1 MQRWIRLLIEGNWLR
16 GSNRQRLAG
25 VAEALV
31 AASFLLGGF
40 VFLSISITLAIIHA
54 QNGNVSIIDLHF
66 ILRVIIA
73 TFLILIGLGWIIRLL
88 WHVGVSAERREAI
101 SAQADELE
109 ILRELRHRRE
119 DLPTVPR
126 DRLVPQPG
134 RTLPFRIVPLSRNV
148 WGLVTAALLST
159 ITVSL
164 SSILVLICA
173 KPWLTESALG
183 SQFNELSEK
192 IAEAK
197 LATLPQ
203 QPWLAGGLLL
213 VFIPAAGW
221 SIFHFFRQLIKLAG
235 VGPTSVELSKY
246 PLTPGNSYKLFLSQ
260 TGRVRLQLFEVELIC
275 EEQVTYNQGTDI
287 RTETAVVFSNRL
299 MRQRGVSLTAGKAFE
314 TELEFELPA
323 LAMHSFNSTNNR
335 VQWKI
340 IVTAKAKKWPN
351 LTRTFRILVFPNS
364 RDTKKN
370 PAPAVNAN

>member
-1 MQRWIRLLIEGNWLR
+1 MQRWIRLLIEGNWFR

-31 AASFLLGGF
+31 AASFLLGGS
-40 VFLSISITLAIIHA
+40 VYLSTTVTLAIIHA
-54 QNGNVSIIDLHF
+54 KNGAESIIDLHF
-66 ILRVIIA
+66 ILQIIIA
-73 TFLILIGLGWIIRLL
+73 TLLILIGLGWIIRLL

-126 DRLVPQPG
+126 DRLVPLPG

-148 WGLVTAALLST
+148 WGLVTAAVLST

-164 SSILVLICA
+164 SSILILICA

-183 SQFNELSEK
+183 NQFNELSEK

-213 VFIPAAGW
+213 VFVPAAGW

-260 TGRVRLQLFEVELIC
+260 IGRVRLQLLEVELIC
-275 EEQVTYNQGTDI
+275 EEQVTYNQGTDV
-287 RTETAVVFSNRL
+287 RTETSVVFSNRL
-299 MRQRGVSLTAGKAFE
+299 MRKRGVSLTAGRAYK

-323 LAMHSFNSTNNR
+323 SAMHSFNSTNNR
-335 VQWKI
+335 IQWKI

>member
-323 LAMHSFNSTNNR
+323 SAMHSFNSTNNR

-364 RDTKKN
+364 RATKKN

>member
-134 RTLPFRIVPLSRNV
+134 RTLPFRIVPLSRNC
-148 WGLVTAALLST
+148 LLYTSP
-159 ITVSL
+159 S
-164 SSILVLICA
+164 
-173 KPWLTESALG
+173 PRD
-183 SQFNELSEK
+183 
-192 IAEAK
+192 
-197 LATLPQ
+197 ATL
-203 QPWLAGGLLL
+203 
-213 VFIPAAGW
+213 
-221 SIFHFFRQLIKLAG
+221 
-235 VGPTSVELSKY
+235 
-246 PLTPGNSYKLFLSQ
+246 
-260 TGRVRLQLFEVELIC
+260 
-275 EEQVTYNQGTDI
+275 
-287 RTETAVVFSNRL
+287 
-299 MRQRGVSLTAGKAFE
+299 
-314 TELEFELPA
+314 
-323 LAMHSFNSTNNR
+323 
-335 VQWKI
+335 
-340 IVTAKAKKWPN
+340 
-351 LTRTFRILVFPNS
+351 S
-364 RDTKKN
+364 RM
-370 PAPAVNAN
+370 PSSA